1 MRELQS
7 ATERETLAQSP
18 AVVAEAGG
26 LAIGKA
32 LRSQPLTPKAERVG
46 KIGQPLLQQPAV
58 DHVGARVD
66 GLPAEGIAQDV
77 VHTAAARGDWQV
89 ADLERSGLDA
99 FAANQHAIHV
109 DFEGGGSLGRAGQAR
124 ERCADQPRVE
134 LEAPREMD
142 ASEEARAAH
151 GRGGGEFVPS
161 VRRARMLP
169 RSQCARLRPRT
180 TLPSSVL
187 VKAEW
192 KRKSVVLAPTSPA

>member
-1 MRELQS
+1 GIDKGSVVLRGEARVSVGLGESLRPERKSDSTTEEGPGQEPRRAGALVREAGRAFQTDGTDRQRQDGVRASGDEAMRELQS

-18 AVVAEAGG
+18 AVVAEEGG

-124 ERCADQPRVE
+124 
-134 LEAPREMD
+134 
-142 ASEEARAAH
+142 
-151 GRGGGEFVPS
+151 
-161 VRRARMLP
+161 
-169 RSQCARLRPRT
+169 
-180 TLPSSVL
+180 
-187 VKAEW
+187 
-192 KRKSVVLAPTSPA
+192 